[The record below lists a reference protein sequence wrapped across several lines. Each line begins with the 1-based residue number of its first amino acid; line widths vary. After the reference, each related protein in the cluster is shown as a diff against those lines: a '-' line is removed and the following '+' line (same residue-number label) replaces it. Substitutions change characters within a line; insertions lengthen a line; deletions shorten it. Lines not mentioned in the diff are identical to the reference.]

1 MSTMATVMFWMA
13 LIWMPS
19 LVLLAYL
26 LLRLADVGPTKS

>member
-26 LLRLADVGPTKS
+26 LLPRRRRPH